1 MLICPE
7 KMMMIFSL
15 IMSLADGIQIYFIL
29 GKMMHDIISVLSQY
43 IRVWKDRSITQWL
56 FFFRHKLERGTMS
69 AFQREARN
77 IIEQDL
83 PHIAHRDNIIRVWK
97 DRSRDVHQILAKAT
111 PFLLF
116 RHMPSFQFK
125 YYFQVNRYI

>member
-1 MLICPE
+1 
-7 KMMMIFSL
+7 
-15 IMSLADGIQIYFIL
+15 
-29 GKMMHDIISVLSQY
+29 
-43 IRVWKDRSITQWL
+43 
-56 FFFRHKLERGTMS
+56 MS

-125 YYFQVNRYI
+125 YYFQVNICIYGICMRDIRASLLFIFYYITLRIVIVSFCQICLAPVPKIACELYCHILQLSGLCRRSCIP

>member
-1 MLICPE
+1 
-7 KMMMIFSL
+7 
-15 IMSLADGIQIYFIL
+15 
-29 GKMMHDIISVLSQY
+29 
-43 IRVWKDRSITQWL
+43 
-56 FFFRHKLERGTMS
+56 MS

-125 YYFQVNRYI
+125 YYFQVNIYIGNMHSRHKGSLLSISYHIKLRIVVASFCQICLASVPKIVGELYCHIL